1 MKTNFISSI
10 ILASI
15 LLVGM
20 FGLFLL
26 DDAFAQNLSMNN
38 DDSKAEEKQKELEQK
53 KAERQEKAEEKQKE
67 LEQKKAELAI
77 NRENLEVEQL
87 KKSQKYEEKLKEIKE
102 KLQNKTKT
110 NISNDEKIS
119 LKSKH
124 AEEKLIKKSEEIQQ
138 RLAEKSDKLD
148 SRTKNILDKINEGQY
163 MGTKIT
169 SNDYSETY
177 ELIFDSVNASLIID
191 QSQKSLLTG
200 KMTFTL
206 YDKSKSNL
214 KLELDECEIIVDEII
229 YNCGFGKARTVSSGQ
244 SGAKDSLVIVAFL
257 EDGVLEELHATM
269 KLFVNA
275 EIPINNIDQSQVSII
290 GPQSKISNLWFLNGT
305 ATLTKITPTTEN
317 TILGNNATVS
327 LQEGMSF
334 GDK

>member
-1 MKTNFISSI
+1 MKPNFISSI
-10 ILASI
+10 TLASI

-26 DDAFAQNLSMNN
+26 DDAFAQNLSVNN
-38 DDSKAEEKQKELEQK
+38 DSKAEEKQKELEQK
-53 KAERQEKAEEKQKE
+53 KAERQEKTEEKQKE

-169 SNDYSETY
+169 SNDYGETY

-191 QSQKSLLTG
+191 QSQESLLTG

-206 YDKSKSNL
+206 YDKSKSDL

-257 EDGVLEELHATM
+257 EDNMLEELHATM

-317 TILGNNATVS
+317 TVLGNNATIS

>member
-1 MKTNFISSI
+1 MKPNFISSI
-10 ILASI
+10 TLASI

-26 DDAFAQNLSMNN
+26 DDAFAQNLSVNN
-38 DDSKAEEKQKELEQK
+38 DS
-53 KAERQEKAEEKQKE
+53 KAEEKQKE

-191 QSQKSLLTG
+191 QSQESLLTG